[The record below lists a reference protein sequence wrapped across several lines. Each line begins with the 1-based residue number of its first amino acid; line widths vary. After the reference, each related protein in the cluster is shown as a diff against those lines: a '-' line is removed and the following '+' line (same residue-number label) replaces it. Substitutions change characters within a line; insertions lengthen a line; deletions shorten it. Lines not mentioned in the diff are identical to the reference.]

1 MKILLIDTS
10 TSNITISIVENNTIL
25 YNYKENVKVDMS
37 SKIMPI
43 IDEGLKQA
51 NLIVNDI
58 DKIFVVNGPGS
69 FTGIRVGVTVAKTIA
84 WALKK
89 DVIALSSIELMA
101 TTNTDKKYIVP
112 MIDAR
117 RGNVFAGIYDKELNC
132 TKEDKLINIEELV
145 QNLNEEYELVSYD
158 DIKIETIVRPSID
171 IIKII
176 NKHINDKSVNPHN
189 LNPNYLKLTEAEE
202 SRENKL
208 KND

>member
-1 MKILLIDTS
+1 MRILLIDTS
-10 TSNITISIVENNTIL
+10 ISNLTVSIIEDNNIL
-25 YNYKENVKVDMS
+25 YNYKEKIITDMS

-43 IDEGLKQA
+43 IDRGLKQL
-51 NLIVNDI
+51 NLNISDI

-89 DVIALSSIELMA
+89 DIVPISSLELIA
-101 TTNTDKKYIVP
+101 TTDTDKKYIVP

-117 RGNVFAGIYDKELNC
+117 RGNVFTGIYDKELNC
-132 TKEDKLINIEELV
+132 IKEDKLINLEEFTKDLD
-145 QNLNEEYELVSYD
+145 NTYEYVSYD
-158 DIKIETIVRPSID
+158 NINISNLKEPNINVL
-171 IIKII
+171 KVI
-176 NKHINDKSVNPHN
+176 NKHINDEGVNAHN

-202 SRENKL
+202 NKL

>member
-1 MKILLIDTS
+1 MRILLIDTS
-10 TSNITISIVENNTIL
+10 TSNLTVSIIENNEVL
-25 YNYKENVKVDMS
+25 YNYKEKIITDMS

-43 IDEGLKQA
+43 IDSGLKLL
-51 NLIVNDI
+51 NLNVSDI
-58 DKIFVVNGPGS
+58 DKVFVVNGPGS

-89 DVIALSSIELMA
+89 DIVPISSLELMA
-101 TTNTDKKYIVP
+101 TTDTDKKYIVP

-117 RGNVFAGIYDKELNC
+117 RGNVFTGIYDKDLNC
-132 TKEDKLINIEELV
+132 IKEDKLINLEEFTKDLD
-145 QNLNEEYELVSYD
+145 NTYEYVSYD
-158 DIKIETIVRPSID
+158 NINID
-171 IIKII
+171 NLKEPNINLLKVI
-176 NKHINDKSVNPHN
+176 NKHINDEGVNPHN